1 MEYPKTAGLSGGF
14 CWIEGLGPTPDRMTV
29 RYRKTLVQITKG
41 GPGSWLAF
49 SGENVY
55 NQETI
60 SKVRKGRV
68 ALSKQTAGVREKQ
81 SPMERISAFIV
92 DKRKAFYLMYIGIAV
107 FCVFSSGWV
116 AVNDDLTSYLPDG
129 AETRQGLAVME
140 EEFVTFGA
148 SRIMVDNLSFGQADA
163 LAEELRGVSGVKSV
177 EFDNTESHYAHGAAL
192 FSITYDGAAGDEVS
206 LTALEEVKAL
216 LEGYDAYFTGDTGGS
231 ASESLAA
238 EMQVVM
244 VIAVVIILLVL
255 LFTSHTYMEIP
266 VLLLTFGMAALMNK
280 GTNFI
285 FGEISFVSNSVA
297 VVLQLALAIDYAIIL
312 CHRYTEERERMEA
325 REAVVTALSKAIP
338 EISGSSMTT
347 LSGLGAMCFM
357 QFGIGKDL
365 GFVLMK
371 SIVLSL
377 LAVFTLMPG
386 LLLSFSGLI
395 DRTHHRN
402 FVPKITAWGQ
412 LAVKTRFVMPP
423 LFVVLLI
430 GGFVFANRCPYAYGQ
445 TELTT
450 FRQSDAQIAQQR
462 VNETFGRVNTLAV
475 IVPKGDYEQEGRLLR
490 ELDRMP
496 ETDTVLGLANVDAMD
511 GYVLTDRLTP
521 RQFAELT
528 DLDIE
533 VARLLYSAYAVDQE
547 DYGQVVSG
555 LDSYGVPLIDMFLYV
570 YDMMEDGYVSLDA
583 DMTETIEDLHVQLTD
598 AQLQLKGENYSRLV
612 LQLDLPEEGEETFAF
627 LDTLHEVVAQY
638 YPENSLLVGNSTS
651 DFDLSASFGNDNML
665 ISILTIVFV
674 ILVLVFTFKS
684 AGLPVLLI
692 LVIQGSVWINFSFPY
707 LQNEPLF
714 FLSYLVV
721 SSIQMGANI
730 DYAIVIANRYVELK
744 QTMPLKDA
752 VVESLNEAFPTIVT
766 SGTILASAGVLIGLL
781 SSNPAIA
788 SIGVCLGR
796 GTLISIFLVMG
807 ILPQILLLGDIIIE
821 KTAFTL
827 KARLP
832 IQSQG
837 GSLLI
842 NGRVRGYVSG
852 MVDAEFNGVLHGSIN
867 AAVAAGAV
875 RDEREQA
882 LPDSRTDQA
891 KKPPE
896 PEQKA
901 EDNGG
906 EEADSHD

>member
-1 MEYPKTAGLSGGF
+1 MSKRTAEVS
-14 CWIEGLGPTPDRMTV
+14 
-29 RYRKTLVQITKG
+29 
-41 GPGSWLAF
+41 
-49 SGENVY
+49 
-55 NQETI
+55 
-60 SKVRKGRV
+60 
-68 ALSKQTAGVREKQ
+68 EKQ
-81 SPMERISAFIV
+81 SPMERIAAFIV
-92 DKRKAFYLMYIGIAV
+92 DKRKAFYLMYIGIAI

-116 AVNDDLTSYLPDG
+116 AVNDDLTSYLPDTT
-129 AETRQGLAVME
+129 ETRQGLTVME
-140 EEFVTFGA
+140 EEFVTFGT
-148 SRIMVDNLSFGQADA
+148 SRIMLDNVSYAQAER
-163 LAEELRGVSGVKSV
+163 LAEQARAIPGVKSV
-177 EFDNTESHYAHGAAL
+177 EFDNTRDHYIGGAAL
-192 FSITYDGAAGDEVS
+192 FSVTYEGTAGDPVS
-206 LTALEEVKAL
+206 LEAFQKVQAL
-216 LEGYDAYFTGDTGGS
+216 LEGYDVYVTGDVGDS
-231 ASESLAA
+231 ASADLDA

-244 VIAVVIILLVL
+244 LVAVVIILLVL

-266 VLLLTFGMAALMNK
+266 VLLMTFGMAALMNK

-312 CHRYTEERERMEA
+312 CHRYTEERERLEA
-325 REAVVTALSKAIP
+325 RDAVVAALSKAIP

-357 QFGIGKDL
+357 QFGIGRDL
-365 GFVLMK
+365 GLVLMK

-377 LAVFTLMPG
+377 LSVFTLMPG
-386 LLLSFSGLI
+386 LLMSFSPLI
-395 DRTHHRN
+395 DRTHHRS
-402 FVPKITAWGQ
+402 FVPKITAWGR
-412 LAVKTRFVMPP
+412 LAVKTRFIMPP
-423 LFVVLLI
+423 LFVLLLI
-430 GGFVFANRCPYAYGQ
+430 GGFIFANRCPYAYGQ
-445 TELTT
+445 TGLTT
-450 FRQSDAQIAQQR
+450 IRKNDAQIAQEK
-462 VNETFGRVNTLAV
+462 VNGAFGSVNTLAV
-475 IVPKGDYEQEGRLLR
+475 LVPQGDYDKEGRLLR
-490 ELDRMP
+490 ELDAME

-521 RQFAELT
+521 RQFAEMT

-547 DYGQVVSG
+547 SYGQVVSG
-555 LDSYGVPLIDMFLYV
+555 VDSYGVPLIDMFLYV
-570 YDMMEDGYVSLDA
+570 YDMMEEGYVTLDD
-583 DMTETIEDLHVQLTD
+583 DMTETIEDLHKQLTD
-598 AQLQLKGENYSRLV
+598 AQLQLKGEHYSRLV

-627 LDTLHEVVAQY
+627 LDTLHGVVKKY
-638 YPENSLLVGNSTS
+638 YPEDALLVGNSTS
-651 DFDLSASFGNDNML
+651 DFDLSSSFGNDNLL
-665 ISILTIVFV
+665 IGILTIVFV
-674 ILVLVFTFKS
+674 ILVLVFTFQS

-766 SGTILASAGVLIGLL
+766 SGTILASAGVLIGFL
-781 SSNPAIA
+781 STNPAIS

-832 IQSQG
+832 IQTHTG
-837 GSLLI
+837 LMRLEGH
-842 NGRVRGYVSG
+842 VRGYVSG
-852 MVDAEFNGVLHGSIN
+852 MVDAEFSGLLHGTIN
-867 AAVAAGAV
+867 ASVAGGEI
-875 RDEREQA
+875 RPQEGPPPQA
-882 LPDSRTDQA
+882 LTRG
-891 KKPPE
+891 K
-896 PEQKA
+896 
-901 EDNGG
+901 
-906 EEADSHD
+906 EETPHE

>member
-1 MEYPKTAGLSGGF
+1 MSKH
-14 CWIEGLGPTPDRMTV
+14 TV
-29 RYRKTLVQITKG
+29 EA
-41 GPGSWLAF
+41 S
-49 SGENVY
+49 
-55 NQETI
+55 
-60 SKVRKGRV
+60 
-68 ALSKQTAGVREKQ
+68 EKQ
-81 SPMERISAFIV
+81 SPMERVAAFIV
-92 DKRKAFYLMYIGIAV
+92 DKRKAFYLMYIGIAI

-116 AVNDDLTSYLPDG
+116 AVNDDLTSYLPDTT
-129 AETRQGLAVME
+129 ETRQGLTIMD
-140 EEFVTFGA
+140 EEFVTFGT
-148 SRIMVDNLSFGQADA
+148 SRIMVDNISYSQAEHLAGQAEA
-163 LAEELRGVSGVKSV
+163 VKGVKSV
-177 EFDNTESHYAHGAAL
+177 EFDGTEDHYTNGSAL
-192 FSITYDGAAGDEVS
+192 FSITYDGTASDQVS
-206 LTALEEVKAL
+206 LEGLNGVKAL
-216 LEGYDAYFTGDTGGS
+216 LEGYDVYVTGDVGDS
-231 ASESLAA
+231 ASANLDA

-244 VIAVVIILLVL
+244 VIAIVIILLVL

-266 VLLLTFGMAALMNK
+266 VLLMTFGMAALMNK

-312 CHRYTEERERMEA
+312 CHRYTEEREHLEA
-325 REAVVTALSKAIP
+325 REAVVIALSKAIP

-365 GFVLMK
+365 GLVLMK
-371 SIVLSL
+371 AIVLSL

-395 DRTHHRN
+395 DRTHHKN

-412 LAVKTRFVMPP
+412 LAVKTRFIMPP

-430 GGFVFANRCPYAYGQ
+430 GGFIFANRCPYAYGQ
-445 TELTT
+445 TDLTT
-450 FRQSDAQIAQQR
+450 IRKNDAQIAQTR
-462 VNETFGRVNTLAV
+462 VNDTFGRVNTLAV
-475 IVPKGDYEQEGRLLR
+475 LVPQGDYEREGRLLR
-490 ELDRMP
+490 ELERMT

-521 RQFAELT
+521 RQFAEMT

-533 VARLLYSAYAVDQE
+533 VTRLLYSAYAVDQE
-547 DYGQVVSG
+547 NYGQVISG

-570 YDMMEDGYVSLDA
+570 YDMMEEGYVTLDA
-583 DMTETIEDLHVQLTD
+583 DMTETIEDLHGQLTD

-612 LQLDLPEEGEETFAF
+612 LQLNLPEESEETFAF
-627 LDTLHEVVAQY
+627 LDTLHTVVGKY
-638 YPENSLLVGNSTS
+638 YPEDAFLVGNSTS
-651 DFDLSASFGNDNML
+651 DLDLSTSFGNDNLL
-665 ISILTIVFV
+665 IGILTIVFV
-674 ILVLVFTFKS
+674 VLVLVFTFQS
-684 AGLPVLLI
+684 SGLPILLI

-707 LQNEPLF
+707 LQSEPLF

-752 VVESLNEAFPTIVT
+752 VIESLNEAFPTIVT
-766 SGTILASAGVLIGLL
+766 SGTILASAGIAIGVL
-781 SSNPAIA
+781 STTASIA

-832 IQSQG
+832 IQTHTG
-837 GSLLI
+837 TMRV
-842 NGRVRGYVSG
+842 NGHVRGYISG
-852 MVDAEFNGVLHGSIN
+852 VVDADFSGTLHGTIN
-867 AAVAAGAV
+867 AALAAGAL
-875 RDEREQA
+875 ESEEGPPSA
-882 LPDSRTDQA
+882 LTA
-891 KKPPE
+891 GKG
-896 PEQKA
+896 A
-901 EDNGG
+901 EHHG
-906 EEADSHD
+906 